1 MFHLCQCVKGI
12 WSMALI
18 VYFNFVPEVVRH
30 LGKMIP
36 VGPFQTQSSLV
47 YSIKN
52 KIIVVMTK
60 LLKIIK
66 F

>member
-1 MFHLCQCVKGI
+1 
-12 WSMALI
+12 MALI
-18 VYFNFVPEVVRH
+18 IYFNFVPEVVRH

-52 KIIVVMTK
+52 KIIVIMTK